1 MSLRAAT
8 RKITAMTRQLPLDL
22 AVPDPFARDRFVTD
36 APLRAVLDIVL
47 APQSWIAPHLV
58 LMGPAGS
65 GKSHIGH
72 IFAAATGAVFLC
84 ATETH
89 SLDTGH
95 LEPRPYVIDDAE
107 QASQAALFHLTN
119 HVSQS
124 GQSLVLLTKTQ
135 PLAWPVEVPDFA
147 SRLRAMRLLTLPEPD
162 DELLR
167 DIMVRLFAGRAIS
180 PSPDALDYLLRRI
193 DRSVG
198 AVQKIVTEL
207 EHYADGRPFNR
218 ALARDYFDQ
227 DGDLP
232 FAKPGQQAFDDD

>member
-1 MSLRAAT
+1 
-8 RKITAMTRQLPLDL
+8 MTRQLPLDL
-22 AVPDPFARDRFVTD
+22 AVPDPFSRDRFVSD
-36 APLRAVLDIVL
+36 ARLRAVLDVVL
-47 APQSWIAPHLV
+47 TPTTWIAPHLV
-58 LMGPAGS
+58 VMGPAGS
-65 GKSHIGH
+65 GKTHIGH
-72 IFAAATGAVFLC
+72 IFAAETGARLLN
-84 ATETH
+84 AADTL
-89 SLDTGH
+89 SLPTGA
-95 LEPRPYVIDDAE
+95 LEPRPYIVDDAE
-107 QASQAALFHLTN
+107 QASQTTLFHLTN

-147 SRLRAMRLLTLPEPD
+147 SRLRAMRLLLLPEPD
-162 DELLR
+162 DGLLR

-180 PSPDALDYLLRRI
+180 PSPDTLDYLLKRI

-207 EHYADGRPFNR
+207 EHYANGRPFNR
-218 ALARDYFDQ
+218 ALARDYFEQ